1 MNPLFSM
8 MGSRNG
14 IGDVIRLY
22 RQAKQNP
29 SMLGDLLYKNGRI
42 SQEQLEAM
50 NGMNPQQMGQYMASQ
65 GIMPQGFLQ
74 KGSQFANPVKQSV
87 N

>member
-29 SMLGDLLYKNGRI
+29 SMLGELLYQNGRI
-42 SQEQLEAM
+42 DQSQMEAM
-50 NGMNPQQMGQYMASQ
+50 KGMNPAQMGDYLRQNGVLSQ
-65 GIMPQGFLQ
+65 SFLQ
-74 KGSQFANPVKQSV
+74 KGNQFANPVKQSV
-87 N
+87 S